1 MRTLVVLT
9 VATVAA
15 LAASAGALAE
25 DSSTPAPV
33 AAPKVVHLDGAASLA
48 QLARSNPNHAVRAE
62 RIIAAAPELC
72 KPGPETVTFASF
84 QASRIH
90 CDGAFLRT
98 SYPAKQEISFTLDD
112 TRYIALVAVADGAP
126 RVIPAR

>member
-9 VATVAA
+9 VAAVSAVAASVGA
-15 LAASAGALAE
+15 LAA
-25 DSSTPAPV
+25 DSTSTPV
-33 AAPKVVHLDGAASLA
+33 TAPKVVHLDGAASLA
-48 QLARSNPNHAVRAE
+48 QLAKANPNHAARAE

-72 KPGPETVTFASF
+72 KPGPEAVTFARF
-84 QASRIH
+84 QADRIE